1 MYLKCTSEKAAAQQA
16 AFEDV
21 LMTRMCTV
29 PFEDISIAELCRL
42 TGMSRKTFYRLYETK
57 ADMIFAMLDHALLH
71 AAGYVPDPSVKR
83 GGMHHFF
90 AYWRSQKK
98 LLDALRYNRVSALL
112 QQQAVLHVLNEQP
125 EIVECFGADDS
136 AYTKEMVMFYHSGL
150 FALVLD
156 WHQRGYDRSID
167 EMSALAMALFTTP
180 PVKAP
185 LKNNPY

>member
-16 AFEDV
+16 AFESA
-21 LMTRMCTV
+21 LMTHMCTGR
-29 PFEDISIAELCRL
+29 FEDISIADLCRQ

-57 ADMIFAMLDHALLH
+57 SDVIFAMLDHALLS
-71 AAGYVPDPSVKR
+71 AESFVPDTSVKR

-90 AYWRSQKK
+90 AYWKSQKT
-98 LLDALRYNRVSALL
+98 LLDALLNNRISALMS
-112 QQQAVLHVLNEQP
+112 QQAVGHVLRERP

-136 AYTKEMVMFYHSGL
+136 AYTREMVMFYLSGL

-156 WHQRGYDRSID
+156 WHERNYDRSID

-180 PVKAP
+180 PVKSP